1 MVAST
6 KLGAPLG
13 ISLRSLV
20 RGFVLT
26 ELIEVK
32 SPRTVEHY
40 QDNLRRLIWYAEKEG
55 FSDDIRLLIEW
66 QIR

>member
-6 KLGAPLG
+6 KLEDPLG

-26 ELIEVK
+26 ELIEGK
-32 SPRTVEHY
+32 SPRTVEYY

-55 FSDDIRLLIEW
+55 CSDDIRLLIEW

>member
-6 KLGAPLG
+6 KLEAPLG

-32 SPRTVEHY
+32 SPRIVEYY

-55 FSDDIRLLIEW
+55 FSDDIRLLTEW